1 MKALLLREIKS
12 FFGSPIGYLVIAIFL
27 LLNGLF
33 LWVFEGE
40 FNILNSGFAD
50 MSPFFKLAPWI
61 LIFLIPAVTMRSF
74 SDEKKQGTIE
84 LLFTKPLSNWD
95 IVNGKFLGAFILIV
109 LAIVPTIIYVF
120 TISHFGNPQGN
131 IDMGS
136 TLGSY
141 FGLLFLI
148 AAYTGIGIF
157 ASTLSDNQIVAF
169 IIAVFCCFFF
179 YFGFEGLSSFFDNFN
194 SLFASLGM
202 DYHYKSMSR
211 GVLDTRDILYFLSV
225 TYIFL
230 QLTIYQ
236 LKPIP
241 KTKNNNSSIR
251 SEIKLLLIS
260 SVSIVLFN
268 ILSQFFFKRFDLTQD
283 KRYTL
288 SETTLNII
296 KNVDSPLYV
305 DVYLE
310 GNFPPEFKR
319 LQNETKQLLEE
330 FSAYNSNIVFQ
341 FKNPIEKE
349 EMRVEIMKEFYE
361 RGMQP
366 LSITVEEKGKQ
377 SQEVVFP
384 WAQATYGDKFTK
396 VSLLKNLMG
405 ASTEEKVISSV
416 QHLEFGFAEA
426 ITKITKE
433 KQKKIAVIKG
443 NGELIE
449 PLIADFLTTV
459 KESYY
464 IGPFTLDSVAK
475 QPTQTLAALKKYD
488 LALIAKP
495 TEAFSEA
502 EKQVL
507 DQFVMHGGKTL
518 WLVDAVTADMDSM
531 YNETGTILAHPR
543 ELNLTDLF
551 FKYGIRMNPLLIKD
565 EYATPIKIA
574 TGNQGSETQLQQY
587 NWKFSPFIYPTSTHP
602 IVKNM
607 EGIKFEFSSPIELLK
622 NDIKKTVLLS
632 SSEYSKTIGT
642 PTPVSLA
649 MITEETTPEEYAGK
663 GLLPV
668 AVMMEGKFNS
678 AYQNRVLPF
687 ADKTFQSSGKET
699 KMIIISDGDVIKN
712 QLDKGMPLELG
723 FDKWTNQLYGNKEFL
738 LNCVNYLLDDN
749 GLINIRSKDVN
760 LPLLNKEEVYTN
772 YTSAQLIT
780 VGLPILILAI
790 FGFLFTFLRKK
801 RYSR

>member
-1 MKALLLREIKS
+1 MVMAENKIKALNQLGI
-12 FFGSPIGYLVIAIFL
+12 VFL
-27 LLNGLF
+27 
-33 LWVFEGE
+33 
-40 FNILNSGFAD
+40 A
-50 MSPFFKLAPWI
+50 
-61 LIFLIPAVTMRSF
+61 
-74 SDEKKQGTIE
+74 
-84 LLFTKPLSNWD
+84 
-95 IVNGKFLGAFILIV
+95 LIV
-109 LAIVPTIIYVF
+109 INL
-120 TISHFGNPQGN
+120 ISH
-131 IDMGS
+131 
-136 TLGSY
+136 
-141 FGLLFLI
+141 
-148 AAYTGIGIF
+148 
-157 ASTLSDNQIVAF
+157 
-169 IIAVFCCFFF
+169 
-179 YFGFEGLSSFFDNFN
+179 
-194 SLFASLGM
+194 
-202 DYHYKSMSR
+202 
-211 GVLDTRDILYFLSV
+211 
-225 TYIFL
+225 
-230 QLTIYQ
+230 
-236 LKPIP
+236 
-241 KTKNNNSSIR
+241 
-251 SEIKLLLIS
+251 
-260 SVSIVLFN
+260 
-268 ILSQFFFKRFDLTQD
+268 FFFKRFDLTQD

-296 KNVDSPLYV
+296 KNIDSPLYI
-305 DVYLE
+305 DVYLD

-349 EMRVEIMKEFYE
+349 AMRVEVMKEFYE

-366 LSITVEEKGKQ
+366 LSITVEDKGKQ

-384 WAQATYGDKFTK
+384 WAQATYGKKFTK

-464 IGPFTLDSVAK
+464 IGPFTLDSVAN
-475 QPTQTLAALKKYD
+475 QPVQTLAALKKYD

-507 DQFVMHGGKTL
+507 DQFIMNGGKTL
-518 WLVDAVTADMDSM
+518 WLVDAVSADMDSM

-574 TGNQGSETQLQQY
+574 SGNQGSETQLQQY

-622 NDIKKTVLLS
+622 NDVKKTVLLS

-642 PTPVSLA
+642 PAPISLSL
-649 MITEETTPEEYAGK
+649 INEETTPEEYAGK

-668 AVMMEGKFNS
+668 AVMMEGKFKS

-687 ADKTFQSSGKET
+687 ADKTFQSVGKET
-699 KMIIISDGDVIKN
+699 KMIVISDGDVIKN
-712 QLDKGMPLELG
+712 QFDKGMPLELG

-749 GLINIRSKDVN
+749 GLINIRSKDVD
-760 LPLLNKEEVYTN
+760 LPLLNKEEVYAN

-790 FGFLFTFLRKK
+790 FGILFTYLRKK

>member
-1 MKALLLREIKS
+1 MVMAANKSNALKQ
-12 FFGSPIGYLVIAIFL
+12 FGIVFL
-27 LLNGLF
+27 
-33 LWVFEGE
+33 
-40 FNILNSGFAD
+40 A
-50 MSPFFKLAPWI
+50 
-61 LIFLIPAVTMRSF
+61 
-74 SDEKKQGTIE
+74 
-84 LLFTKPLSNWD
+84 
-95 IVNGKFLGAFILIV
+95 LIV
-109 LAIVPTIIYVF
+109 INL
-120 TISHFGNPQGN
+120 ISH
-131 IDMGS
+131 
-136 TLGSY
+136 
-141 FGLLFLI
+141 
-148 AAYTGIGIF
+148 
-157 ASTLSDNQIVAF
+157 
-169 IIAVFCCFFF
+169 
-179 YFGFEGLSSFFDNFN
+179 
-194 SLFASLGM
+194 
-202 DYHYKSMSR
+202 
-211 GVLDTRDILYFLSV
+211 
-225 TYIFL
+225 
-230 QLTIYQ
+230 
-236 LKPIP
+236 
-241 KTKNNNSSIR
+241 
-251 SEIKLLLIS
+251 
-260 SVSIVLFN
+260 
-268 ILSQFFFKRFDLTQD
+268 FFFKRFDLTQD

-296 KNVDSPLYV
+296 KNVDSPLYI
-305 DVYLE
+305 DVYLD

-349 EMRVEIMKEFYE
+349 TMRVEVMKEFYE

-366 LSITVEEKGKQ
+366 LSITVEDKGKQ

-475 QPTQTLAALKKYD
+475 QPVQTLAALKKYD

-507 DQFVMHGGKTL
+507 DQFIMNGGKTL
-518 WLVDAVTADMDSM
+518 WLVDAVSADMDSM

-574 TGNQGSETQLQQY
+574 SGNQGSETQLQQY

-622 NDIKKTVLLS
+622 NDLKKTVLLS

-642 PTPVSLA
+642 PAPISLSL
-649 MITEETTPEEYAGK
+649 ITEETTPEEYAGK

-668 AVMMEGKFNS
+668 AVMMEGKFKS

-687 ADKTFQSSGKET
+687 ADKTFQSVGKET
-699 KMIIISDGDVIKN
+699 KMIVISDGDVIKN
-712 QLDKGMPLELG
+712 QFDKGMPLELG

-749 GLINIRSKDVN
+749 GLINIRSKDVD
-760 LPLLNKEEVYTN
+760 LPLLNKEEVYAN

-790 FGFLFTFLRKK
+790 FGFLFTYLRKK

>member
-1 MKALLLREIKS
+1 MVMKAAKLTATKQIGSILVVLVAVNLL
-12 FFGSPIGYLVIAIFL
+12 
-27 LLNGLF
+27 
-33 LWVFEGE
+33 
-40 FNILNSGFAD
+40 
-50 MSPFFKLAPWI
+50 
-61 LIFLIPAVTMRSF
+61 
-74 SDEKKQGTIE
+74 
-84 LLFTKPLSNWD
+84 
-95 IVNGKFLGAFILIV
+95 
-109 LAIVPTIIYVF
+109 
-120 TISHFGNPQGN
+120 SH
-131 IDMGS
+131 
-136 TLGSY
+136 
-141 FGLLFLI
+141 
-148 AAYTGIGIF
+148 
-157 ASTLSDNQIVAF
+157 
-169 IIAVFCCFFF
+169 
-179 YFGFEGLSSFFDNFN
+179 
-194 SLFASLGM
+194 
-202 DYHYKSMSR
+202 
-211 GVLDTRDILYFLSV
+211 
-225 TYIFL
+225 
-230 QLTIYQ
+230 
-236 LKPIP
+236 
-241 KTKNNNSSIR
+241 
-251 SEIKLLLIS
+251 
-260 SVSIVLFN
+260 
-268 ILSQFFFKRFDLTQD
+268 FFFKRFDLTQD
-283 KRYTL
+283 QRYTL
-288 SETTLNII
+288 SETTLRII
-296 KNVDSPLYV
+296 EEVDSPLYI

-349 EMRVEIMKEFYE
+349 TMRVEVMKAFYE

-366 LSITVEEKGKQ
+366 LSITVEDKGKQ

-426 ITKITKE
+426 ITKISKE

-464 IGPFTLDSVAK
+464 IGPFTLDSVAN
-475 QPTQTLAALKKYD
+475 QSGQSLAALKKYD
-488 LALIAKP
+488 LAIIAKP

-502 EKQVL
+502 EKQVI
-507 DQFVMHGGKTL
+507 DQFIVNGGKTL
-518 WLVDAVTADMDSM
+518 WLMDAVAADMDSL
-531 YNETGTILAHPR
+531 YNETGTILAYPR
-543 ELNLTDLF
+543 DLNLTDLF

-574 TGNQGSETQLQQY
+574 TGSQGSETQLQQY
-587 NWKFSPFIYPTSTHP
+587 NWKYAPFIYPTSTHP

-607 EGIKFEFSSPIELLK
+607 EGIKFEFTSPIELLT
-622 NDIKKTVLLS
+622 NNLKKTVLLS

-642 PTPVSLA
+642 PTPISLA
-649 MITEETTPEEYAGK
+649 SISEETTPEEYAGK

-668 AVMMEGKFNS
+668 AVMLEGKFNS

-687 ADKTFQSSGKET
+687 ADSQFRAVGKDN
-699 KMIIISDGDVIKN
+699 KMIVIADGDVIKN

-749 GLINIRSKDVN
+749 GLINIRSKDVD
-760 LPLLNKEEVYTN
+760 LPLLNKEAVYAN
-772 YTSAQLIT
+772 YTKAQLIT
-780 VGLPILILAI
+780 VGLPLIILAL
-790 FGFLFTFLRKK
+790 FGFLFTNLRKK

>member
-1 MKALLLREIKS
+1 MVMKAAKLTATKQIGSILVVLVAVNLL
-12 FFGSPIGYLVIAIFL
+12 
-27 LLNGLF
+27 
-33 LWVFEGE
+33 
-40 FNILNSGFAD
+40 
-50 MSPFFKLAPWI
+50 
-61 LIFLIPAVTMRSF
+61 
-74 SDEKKQGTIE
+74 
-84 LLFTKPLSNWD
+84 
-95 IVNGKFLGAFILIV
+95 
-109 LAIVPTIIYVF
+109 
-120 TISHFGNPQGN
+120 SH
-131 IDMGS
+131 
-136 TLGSY
+136 
-141 FGLLFLI
+141 
-148 AAYTGIGIF
+148 
-157 ASTLSDNQIVAF
+157 
-169 IIAVFCCFFF
+169 
-179 YFGFEGLSSFFDNFN
+179 
-194 SLFASLGM
+194 
-202 DYHYKSMSR
+202 
-211 GVLDTRDILYFLSV
+211 
-225 TYIFL
+225 
-230 QLTIYQ
+230 
-236 LKPIP
+236 
-241 KTKNNNSSIR
+241 
-251 SEIKLLLIS
+251 
-260 SVSIVLFN
+260 
-268 ILSQFFFKRFDLTQD
+268 FFFKRFDLTQD
-283 KRYTL
+283 QRYTL
-288 SETTLNII
+288 SETTLRII
-296 KNVDSPLYV
+296 EEVDSPLYI

-349 EMRVEIMKEFYE
+349 TMRVEVMKAFYE

-366 LSITVEEKGKQ
+366 LSITVEDKGKQ

-426 ITKITKE
+426 ITKISKE

-464 IGPFTLDSVAK
+464 IGPFTLDSVAN
-475 QPTQTLAALKKYD
+475 QSGQSLAALKKYD
-488 LALIAKP
+488 LAIIAKP

-502 EKQVL
+502 EKQVI
-507 DQFVMHGGKTL
+507 DQFIVNGGKTL
-518 WLVDAVTADMDSM
+518 WLMDAVAADMDSL
-531 YNETGTILAHPR
+531 YNETGTILAYPR
-543 ELNLTDLF
+543 DLNLTDLF

-574 TGNQGSETQLQQY
+574 TGSQGSETQLQQY
-587 NWKFSPFIYPTSTHP
+587 NWKYAPFIYPTSTHP

-607 EGIKFEFSSPIELLK
+607 EGIKFEFTSPIELLT
-622 NDIKKTVLLS
+622 NNLKKTVLLS

-642 PTPVSLA
+642 PTPISLA
-649 MITEETTPEEYAGK
+649 SISEETTPEEYAGK

-668 AVMMEGKFNS
+668 AVMLEGKFNS

-687 ADKTFQSSGKET
+687 ADSQFRAVGKDN
-699 KMIIISDGDVIKN
+699 KMIVIADGDVIKN

-749 GLINIRSKDVN
+749 GLINIRSKDVD
-760 LPLLNKEEVYTN
+760 LPLLNKEAVYAN
-772 YTSAQLIT
+772 YTKAQLIT
-780 VGLPILILAI
+780 VGLPLIILAL
-790 FGFLFTFLRKK
+790 FGFLFTYLRKK

>member
-1 MKALLLREIKS
+1 MVMKVAKKTAVKQ
-12 FFGSPIGYLVIAIFL
+12 IG
-27 LLNGLF
+27 
-33 LWVFEGE
+33 
-40 FNILNSGFAD
+40 
-50 MSPFFKLAPWI
+50 
-61 LIFLIPAVTMRSF
+61 
-74 SDEKKQGTIE
+74 
-84 LLFTKPLSNWD
+84 
-95 IVNGKFLGAFILIV
+95 
-109 LAIVPTIIYVF
+109 
-120 TISHFGNPQGN
+120 
-131 IDMGS
+131 
-136 TLGSY
+136 
-141 FGLLFLI
+141 
-148 AAYTGIGIF
+148 
-157 ASTLSDNQIVAF
+157 
-169 IIAVFCCFFF
+169 
-179 YFGFEGLSSFFDNFN
+179 
-194 SLFASLGM
+194 
-202 DYHYKSMSR
+202 
-211 GVLDTRDILYFLSV
+211 
-225 TYIFL
+225 
-230 QLTIYQ
+230 
-236 LKPIP
+236 
-241 KTKNNNSSIR
+241 
-251 SEIKLLLIS
+251 
-260 SVSIVLFN
+260 SIVVVLVVFN
-268 ILSQFFFKRFDLTQD
+268 LLSHFFFKRFDLTQD

-288 SETTLNII
+288 SETTLKII
-296 KNVDSPLYV
+296 KNIDSPLYI

-349 EMRVEIMKEFYE
+349 SMRVEVMKAFYE

-426 ITKITKE
+426 ITKISKE

-464 IGPFTLDSVAK
+464 IGPFTLDSVAN
-475 QPTQTLAALKKYD
+475 QPGPSLAALKKYD
-488 LALIAKP
+488 LAIIAKP
-495 TEAFSEA
+495 TEAFTEA

-507 DQFVMHGGKTL
+507 DQFIMNGGKTL
-518 WLVDAVTADMDSM
+518 WLMDAVAADMDSL
-531 YNETGTILAHPR
+531 YNETGTILAYPR
-543 ELNLTDLF
+543 DLNLTDLF

-574 TGNQGSETQLQQY
+574 TGSQGSETQLQQY
-587 NWKFSPFIYPTSTHP
+587 NWKYAPFIYPTSTHP

-607 EGIKFEFSSPIELLK
+607 EGIKFEFTSPIELLT
-622 NDIKKTVLLS
+622 NDLKKTVLLS

-642 PTPVSLA
+642 PTPISLA
-649 MITEETTPEEYAGK
+649 SISEETTPEEYAGK

-668 AVMMEGKFNS
+668 AVMMEGKFKS

-687 ADKTFQSSGKET
+687 ADSQFKAIGKDN
-699 KMIIISDGDVIKN
+699 KMIVIADGDVIKN

-749 GLINIRSKDVN
+749 GLINIRSKDVD
-760 LPLLNKEEVYTN
+760 LPLLNKEAVYAN
-772 YTSAQLIT
+772 YTKAQLIT
-780 VGLPILILAI
+780 VGIPLIILAL
-790 FGFLFTFLRKK
+790 FGFLFTYLRKK

>member
-1 MKALLLREIKS
+1 MATNKIKALKQ
-12 FFGSPIGYLVIAIFL
+12 FGIVFL
-27 LLNGLF
+27 
-33 LWVFEGE
+33 
-40 FNILNSGFAD
+40 A
-50 MSPFFKLAPWI
+50 
-61 LIFLIPAVTMRSF
+61 
-74 SDEKKQGTIE
+74 
-84 LLFTKPLSNWD
+84 
-95 IVNGKFLGAFILIV
+95 LIV
-109 LAIVPTIIYVF
+109 INL
-120 TISHFGNPQGN
+120 ISH
-131 IDMGS
+131 
-136 TLGSY
+136 
-141 FGLLFLI
+141 
-148 AAYTGIGIF
+148 
-157 ASTLSDNQIVAF
+157 
-169 IIAVFCCFFF
+169 
-179 YFGFEGLSSFFDNFN
+179 
-194 SLFASLGM
+194 
-202 DYHYKSMSR
+202 
-211 GVLDTRDILYFLSV
+211 
-225 TYIFL
+225 
-230 QLTIYQ
+230 
-236 LKPIP
+236 
-241 KTKNNNSSIR
+241 
-251 SEIKLLLIS
+251 
-260 SVSIVLFN
+260 
-268 ILSQFFFKRFDLTQD
+268 FFFKRFDLTQD

-296 KNVDSPLYV
+296 KNVDSPLYI
-305 DVYLE
+305 DVYLD

-349 EMRVEIMKEFYE
+349 TMRVEVMKEFYE

-366 LSITVEEKGKQ
+366 LSITVEDKGKQ

-475 QPTQTLAALKKYD
+475 QPVQTLAALKKYD

-495 TEAFSEA
+495 TEAFTEA

-507 DQFVMHGGKTL
+507 DQFIMNGGKTL
-518 WLVDAVTADMDSM
+518 WLVDAVSADMDSM

-565 EYATPIKIA
+565 EYATPLKIA
-574 TGNQGSETQLQQY
+574 SGNQGSETQLQQY

-622 NDIKKTVLLS
+622 NDVKKTVLLS

-642 PTPVSLA
+642 PAPISLSS
-649 MITEETTPEEYAGK
+649 ISEETTPEEYAGK

-687 ADKTFQSSGKET
+687 ADKTFQSVGKET
-699 KMIIISDGDVIKN
+699 KMIVISDGDVIKN

-749 GLINIRSKDVN
+749 GLINIRSKDVD
-760 LPLLNKEEVYTN
+760 LPLLNKEEVYAN

-790 FGFLFTFLRKK
+790 FGFLFTYLRKK

>member
-1 MKALLLREIKS
+1 MVMAANKSNALKQ
-12 FFGSPIGYLVIAIFL
+12 FGIVFL
-27 LLNGLF
+27 
-33 LWVFEGE
+33 
-40 FNILNSGFAD
+40 A
-50 MSPFFKLAPWI
+50 
-61 LIFLIPAVTMRSF
+61 
-74 SDEKKQGTIE
+74 
-84 LLFTKPLSNWD
+84 
-95 IVNGKFLGAFILIV
+95 LIV
-109 LAIVPTIIYVF
+109 INL
-120 TISHFGNPQGN
+120 ISH
-131 IDMGS
+131 
-136 TLGSY
+136 
-141 FGLLFLI
+141 
-148 AAYTGIGIF
+148 
-157 ASTLSDNQIVAF
+157 
-169 IIAVFCCFFF
+169 
-179 YFGFEGLSSFFDNFN
+179 
-194 SLFASLGM
+194 
-202 DYHYKSMSR
+202 
-211 GVLDTRDILYFLSV
+211 
-225 TYIFL
+225 
-230 QLTIYQ
+230 
-236 LKPIP
+236 
-241 KTKNNNSSIR
+241 
-251 SEIKLLLIS
+251 
-260 SVSIVLFN
+260 
-268 ILSQFFFKRFDLTQD
+268 FFFKRFDLTQD

-296 KNVDSPLYV
+296 NNIDSPLYI
-305 DVYLE
+305 DVYLD

-349 EMRVEIMKEFYE
+349 AMRVEVMKEFYE

-366 LSITVEEKGKQ
+366 LSITVEDKGKQ

-384 WAQATYGDKFTK
+384 WAQATYGKKFTK

-464 IGPFTLDSVAK
+464 IGPFTLDSVAN
-475 QPTQTLAALKKYD
+475 QPVQTLAALKKYD

-507 DQFVMHGGKTL
+507 DQFIMNGGKTL
-518 WLVDAVTADMDSM
+518 WLVDAVSADMDSM

-574 TGNQGSETQLQQY
+574 SGNQGSETQLQQY

-622 NDIKKTVLLS
+622 NDVKKTVLLS

-642 PTPVSLA
+642 PAPISLSL
-649 MITEETTPEEYAGK
+649 INEETTPEEYAGK

-668 AVMMEGKFNS
+668 AVMMEGKFKS

-687 ADKTFQSSGKET
+687 DDKTFQSVGKET
-699 KMIIISDGDVIKN
+699 KMIVISDGDVIKN
-712 QLDKGMPLELG
+712 QFDKGMPLELG

-749 GLINIRSKDVN
+749 GLINIRSKDVD
-760 LPLLNKEEVYTN
+760 LPLLNKEEVYAN

-790 FGFLFTFLRKK
+790 FGILFTYLRKK

>member
-148 AAYTGIGIF
+148 AAYTAIGIF
-157 ASTLSDNQIVAF
+157 TSTLSDNQIVAF

-475 QPTQTLAALKKYD
+475 EPTQTLAALKKYD

-551 FKYGIRMNPLLIKD
+551 FKYGIRMNTLLIKD